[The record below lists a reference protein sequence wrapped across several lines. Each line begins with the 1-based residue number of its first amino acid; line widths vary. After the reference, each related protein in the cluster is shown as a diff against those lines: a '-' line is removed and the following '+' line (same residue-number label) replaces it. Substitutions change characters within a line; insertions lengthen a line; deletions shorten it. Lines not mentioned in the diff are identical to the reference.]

1 MPVLT
6 LKFKDDFIKDFRLQK
21 GGSMTIGRRPEN
33 NLVIENLAVSGNHA
47 KIDSVGDG
55 FVLTDLQSKNGSF
68 VNDELVASHWLK
80 NGDVITIGKHTILF
94 NYTGGE
100 EIPDE
105 KSSDMNQTMALR
117 SDKYKEML
125 AKNVPSGAEEV
136 MSEKRPSDPTG
147 ALSFLTGG
155 EGEFPLDKKIV
166 KIGKASTNDIVV
178 KGFSVG
184 KVSATISKRPDGYF
198 FNYVEGAKPKING
211 KAADKSV
218 KLNDFDVIEIGNIKV
233 NFVMKDS

>member
-6 LKFKDDFIKDFRLQK
+6 LKFKNEVIKDYRLEK
-21 GGSMTIGRRPEN
+21 GQSMTIGRRSDN
-33 NLVIENLAVSGNHA
+33 NMVIENLAVSGNHA

-68 VNDELVASHWLK
+68 VNDDLIASHWLK
-80 NGDVITIGKHTILF
+80 PGDLITIGKHTIVF

-100 EIPDE
+100 KIPDE
-105 KSSDMNQTMALR
+105 KTGNMNQTMALR

-125 AKNVPSGAEEV
+125 AKNVPNGAEEFV
-136 MSEKRPSDPTG
+136 AEKGPSG

-155 EGEFPLDKKIV
+155 EGEITLDKKIT
-166 KIGKASTNDIVV
+166 KIGKAPTNDIVA

-211 KAADKSV
+211 KAIDKSV
-218 KLNDFDVIEIGNIKV
+218 KLNDFDTIEIGSIKM
-233 NFVMKDS
+233 NFVVKDGS

>member
-6 LKFKDDFIKDFRLQK
+6 LKFKNEFIKDYRLGSGQ
-21 GGSMTIGRRPEN
+21 SMTIGRRNDN
-33 NLVIENLAVSGNHA
+33 NMVIENLAVSGSHA

-68 VNDELVASHWLK
+68 VNDELIASHWLK

-105 KSSDMNQTMALR
+105 KTGDMNQTMALR
-117 SDKYKEML
+117 SDKYKEMI
-125 AKNVPSGAEEV
+125 AKNVPDGAEEFIA
-136 MSEKRPSDPTG
+136 EKSISG
-147 ALSFLTGG
+147 SLSFLSGG
-155 EGEFPLDKKIV
+155 EGEIALDKKIT
-166 KIGKASTNDIVV
+166 KIGKASTCDIVA

-198 FNYVEGAKPKING
+198 FNYVAGSKPKING
-211 KAADKSV
+211 KAIDQSV
-218 KLNDFDVIEIGNIKV
+218 KLNDFDVIEIGSVKM
-233 NFVMKDS
+233 NFVVKES

>member
-6 LKFKDDFIKDFRLQK
+6 LKFKDEVIKDYRLEK
-21 GGSMTIGRRPEN
+21 GQSMTIGRRTDN
-33 NLVIENLAVSGNHA
+33 NMVIDNLAVSGSHA

-68 VNDELVASHWLK
+68 VNEELIASHWLK
-80 NGDVITIGKHTILF
+80 NSDAITIGKHTILF

-100 EIPDE
+100 EIPEE
-105 KSSDMNQTMALR
+105 KKGDMNQTMVLK

-125 AKNVPSGAEEV
+125 AKNVPSGTEEV
-136 MSEKRPSDPTG
+136 IEEKGPSG
-147 ALSFLTGG
+147 SLSFLTGG
-155 EGEFPLDKKIV
+155 EGEITLDKKITKV
-166 KIGKASTNDIVV
+166 GKASTCDIIA

-184 KVSATISKRPDGYF
+184 KISATISKRPDGYF

-211 KAADKSV
+211 KAIDTSV
-218 KLNDFDVIEIGNIKV
+218 KLNDFDVIEIGSVKM
-233 NFVMKDS
+233 NFVVKDG

>member
-6 LKFKDDFIKDFRLQK
+6 LKFKNEFIKDYRLGK
-21 GGSMTIGRRPEN
+21 GQSMTIGRRNDN
-33 NLVIENLAVSGNHA
+33 NMVVENLAVSGSHA

-68 VNDELVASHWLK
+68 VNDELIASHWLK

-105 KSSDMNQTMALR
+105 KTGDMNQTMALR
-117 SDKYKEML
+117 SDKYKEMI
-125 AKNVPSGAEEV
+125 AKNVPDGAEEFV
-136 MSEKRPSDPTG
+136 AEKSISG
-147 ALSFLTGG
+147 SLSFLSGG
-155 EGEFPLDKKIV
+155 EGEIALDKKIT
-166 KIGKASTNDIVV
+166 KIGKASTCDIVA

-184 KVSATISKRPDGYF
+184 KVSATISKRPDGFF
-198 FNYVEGAKPKING
+198 FNYVGGSKPKING
-211 KAADKSV
+211 NAVDQSV
-218 KLNDFDVIEIGNIKV
+218 KLNDFDVIEIGSVKM
-233 NFVMKDS
+233 NFVVKES